1 MEKKAIDATTLGTI
15 SLRRALVGKKLLEW
29 KHLVARIA
37 NIDLQVGSDTFFY
50 LLKNSRSFTVCFMY
64 IDMLSK

>member
-1 MEKKAIDATTLGTI
+1 MEKKAIVATTLGTI
-15 SLRRALVGKKLLEW
+15 SLRRALVGKKL

-37 NIDLQVGSDTFFY
+37 SIDLQVGRDTFFY
-50 LLKNSRSFTVCFMY
+50 LLKNARSFTVCFMY